1 MPPMPGT
8 TDVALLPSDADLC
21 RDLAAQ
27 GARALGPI
35 YDRYAALVYG
45 LARAV
50 LRDVDEAEDLVQEV
64 FLVFQRRGHF
74 DPARGSLAAY
84 LGTMTRS
91 LALDRLRAR
100 KRRTGLVEDLTREAP
115 ADVDP
120 VTPLDLLVGNDD
132 ALRVRAALASLP
144 EKHRLVLEMAYYRG
158 MSQSEIAAAL
168 STPLGTVKTW
178 SRMGIRS
185 LRDALRDVIGRDA

>member
-8 TDVALLPSDADLC
+8 TDAATLPSDAELC
-21 RDLAAQ
+21 RDLADR

-35 YDRYAALVYG
+35 YDRHAGMIYG
-45 LARAV
+45 LARAI
-50 LRDVDEAEDLVQEV
+50 LRDPDDAEDLVQEV
-64 FLVFQRRGHF
+64 FLVFQRRGRF
-74 DPARGSLAAY
+74 DPARGSLGAY
-84 LGTMTRS
+84 LGSMTRS

-100 KRRTGLVEDLTREAP
+100 KRRAGFVEELTREAP

-120 VTPLDLLVGNDD
+120 VTPLDTLLEADD
-132 ALRVRAALASLP
+132 AVRVRGALARLP

-178 SRMGIRS
+178 SRMGIQNLRES
-185 LRDALRDVIGRDA
+185 LRDKIGLDG

>member
-8 TDVALLPSDADLC
+8 TDAATQPSDAELC
-21 RDLAAQ
+21 RDLADR

-35 YDRYAALVYG
+35 YDRHAGMIYG
-45 LARAV
+45 LARAI
-50 LRDVDEAEDLVQEV
+50 LRDPDEAEDLVQEV

-74 DPARGSLAAY
+74 DPARGSLGAY
-84 LGTMTRS
+84 LGSMTRS

-100 KRRTGLVEDLTREAP
+100 KRRAGFVEELTREAP

-120 VTPLDLLVGNDD
+120 VTPLDTLLVEDD
-132 ALRVRAALASLP
+132 AARVRGALAGLP
-144 EKHRLVLEMAYYRG
+144 EKHRRVLEMAYYRG
-158 MSQSEIAAAL
+158 MSQTEIAAAL

-178 SRMGIRS
+178 SRMGIQNLRET
-185 LRDALRDVIGRDA
+185 LRDKIGLDG